1 MTTMAVAGREGLR
14 LALASKPRT
23 ATVVATIATATTVG
37 TVVED
42 QVVGCAALAT
52 AVLIAARRS
61 PRSERVESAHA
72 WRRAGAGR
80 APIWMSGT
88 VEALVLGWGA
98 TLLGA
103 LVGLVARVATGADG
117 SGGRAA
123 GYIAVQMALL
133 TVAAAAPTSRIG
145 LRAQR
150 ARTTRALGVGTRAV
164 IVTLSVAAMFA
175 TAVRITSDFDLAIGG
190 SVIITLLSLVG
201 VLISGLVP
209 SWVIRALGRVPRL
222 APAAAIA
229 QRHRTPATVRAVIAA
244 AFAFAVATSVLGSSI
259 GARPETLIALERR
272 LDRLPVLPANVALV
286 RLDPD
291 QPLALLSLDVNGF
304 NRRQLDPALRR
315 ALASVAPGAERIE
328 LRHLDV
334 VSVDLLCDCPSGPY
348 IVEEPRLASI
358 YGDGLR
364 SSSPTGVAGSNR
376 TPVADAT
383 SRVLARDD
391 LALLLE
397 KGEQL
402 PRASFRGAAFNEV
415 PASTVASR
423 DMPTKVRSVLIA
435 SGTALTGAQLDRLRQ
450 LARRTPTPPG
460 THLTVIG
467 PHGQLLP
474 RTASKNLDASQTSS
488 LRDVPW
494 ATTSEAARWS
504 VTAAAALFALAAL
517 LATLA
522 VDTFD
527 RRRDVHR
534 LERLGATPG
543 QVRAGAALHAGALF
557 AAIAVTSAVVVTV
570 LVRAGT
576 RAFNKV
582 QPGIPVPFQVPWALL
597 AAIVLGVP
605 AVAAALAAWIARPDS
620 QSRHGM

>member
-1 MTTMAVAGREGLR
+1 M
-14 LALASKPRT
+14 
-23 ATVVATIATATTVG
+23 
-37 TVVED
+37 
-42 QVVGCAALAT
+42 
-52 AVLIAARRS
+52 
-61 PRSERVESAHA
+61 
-72 WRRAGAGR
+72 
-80 APIWMSGT
+80 
-88 VEALVLGWGA
+88 
-98 TLLGA
+98 
-103 LVGLVARVATGADG
+103 
-117 SGGRAA
+117 
-123 GYIAVQMALL
+123 
-133 TVAAAAPTSRIG
+133 
-145 LRAQR
+145 
-150 ARTTRALGVGTRAV
+150 
-164 IVTLSVAAMFA
+164 
-175 TAVRITSDFDLAIGG
+175 
-190 SVIITLLSLVG
+190 
-201 VLISGLVP
+201 
-209 SWVIRALGRVPRL
+209 
-222 APAAAIA
+222 
-229 QRHRTPATVRAVIAA
+229 
-244 AFAFAVATSVLGSSI
+244 LGSSI
-259 GARPETLIALERR
+259 AARPETLLALERR

-291 QPLALLSLDVNGF
+291 RPLTLLSLDVNGF

-334 VSVDLLCDCPSGPY
+334 VSFDLLGPY

-376 TPVADAT
+376 TPVSDAT
-383 SRVLARDD
+383 SRVLAPDD

-397 KGEQL
+397 KGGQL

-467 PHGQLLP
+467 PRGQLLP
-474 RTASKNLDASQTSS
+474 RTASTNLDASQTSS

-557 AAIAVTSAVVVTV
+557 ATIALTSAVVVTL
-570 LVRAGT
+570 LVRAGA
-576 RAFNKV
+576 RAFNEA

-597 AAIVLGVP
+597 AAIVLGLP
-605 AVAAALAAWIARPDS
+605 AVAAALAAWIARPHS
-620 QSRHGM
+620 QSGNGM